1 MEKIKKV
8 LRVVYYYIEAKFIIL
23 AFHILKNLHAYK
35 LRLRRE
41 YDRYNYR
48 YKNRRKWK
56 EQ

>member
-1 MEKIKKV
+1 MEKVKKI
-8 LRVVYYYIEAKFIIL
+8 LRAVYYYIEAKFIIL

-48 YKNRRKWK
+48 YKNRRK
-56 EQ
+56 